1 MNGLKARDPRHSNVL
16 YSLLVGP
23 VTTGDSPVRL
33 DFRYSKEKEW
43 ENSVASAAGVS
54 SPCLESSVGEVLS
67 LFFCTRLVIWRNL
80 LLRCCIFPSV
90 FLFMQRRGKRIEL
103 NHFGISHDL
112 ETGC

>member
-1 MNGLKARDPRHSNVL
+1 GSVNGLKARDPRHSNVL

-54 SPCLESSVGEVLS
+54 SPCLESSVLS
-67 LFFCTRLVIWRNL
+67 LSISEARVVYLQPLWLEVIDYLWTGILNTVIWGGGVSAREE
-80 LLRCCIFPSV
+80 R
-90 FLFMQRRGKRIEL
+90 
-103 NHFGISHDL
+103 
-112 ETGC
+112 